1 MQMADPLTALM
12 YAVQVMNFLK
22 NLIVRTLKEREESVV
37 ESTPV
42 SPLEP
47 SDEDGHQSSFH
58 TCLEDAE
65 EEDKGDEEKFFVT
78 EEPATES
85 PGNTVQG
92 YSTTERGAENF
103 PPSSQIVNPG
113 GNRSL
118 VDNCPREAVSQ
129 VRSKELE
136 DGGLTGPSGG
146 VPTNVS
152 KSKTSLSSLSSFK
165 KGSKKVG
172 LMSQSGGPA
181 EKSQKTKGP
190 GIVGCINSRTELVE
204 AWR

>member
-42 SPLEP
+42 SHLEP
-47 SDEDGHQSSFH
+47 SDEDGHQSSSQ
-58 TCLEDAE
+58 TCLEEAE
-65 EEDKGDEEKFFVT
+65 EEDKGDEEKFFVA

-85 PGNTVQG
+85 PSKTVQSD
-92 YSTTERGAENF
+92 STTKRGAENF

-113 GNRSL
+113 RNHSL
-118 VDNCPREAVSQ
+118 VVNCPCEAAYQ
-129 VRSKELE
+129 VNSLVTGLE

-146 VPTNVS
+146 VPTNIS
-152 KSKTSLSSLSSFK
+152 RSKTRLSSLSSFK
-165 KGSKKVG
+165 KGSKKIG
-172 LMSQSGGPA
+172 LMSRAGGPA
-181 EKSQKTKGP
+181 EKTKGP
-190 GIVGCINSRTELVE
+190 GIVGRINSRTELAE

>member
-12 YAVQVMNFLK
+12 FAVQVMNFLK

-42 SPLEP
+42 SRLEP
-47 SDEDGHQSSFH
+47 SDEDGHQSSFQ
-58 TCLEDAE
+58 TCLEEDE
-65 EEDKGDEEKFFVT
+65 EEDKGDEDKFFAA
-78 EEPATES
+78 EEPTAES
-85 PGNTVQG
+85 PSNTIQG
-92 YSTTERGAENF
+92 DSTTERGAEYF
-103 PPSSQIVNPG
+103 PPSSQIVNPR
-113 GNRSL
+113 GNHSL
-118 VDNCPREAVSQ
+118 VDNCPCEVLSQ
-129 VRSKELE
+129 VNSSVTGLE

-146 VPTNVS
+146 VRTNIS

-172 LMSQSGGPA
+172 LMSRSGGPA
-181 EKSQKTKGP
+181 EKTKGP
-190 GIVGCINSRTELVE
+190 GIVGRINSRTELVE